1 MTPDNNA
8 AGFAVLAHK
17 VDAIHTDVSEMR
29 VVLRDLTNAIIKLAL
44 VEERQSQFA
53 IAQERSFK
61 ALEKLEEKLDAM
73 DKRVKDLE
81 VAEPEQRRT
90 SGWVTAAVW
99 AAAGLAALVILA
111 KLGLMR

>member
-1 MTPDNNA
+1 MTTENNE

-17 VDAIHTDVSEMR
+17 VDAIHTDVNEMR

-53 IAQERSFK
+53 VAQERAFK
-61 ALEKLEEKLDAM
+61 VLEKIEGKLDDL

-81 VAEPEQRRT
+81 IGEPEQKRT

-99 AAAGLAALVILA
+99 AAAGLAALIIMT